1 MVDKE
6 ILMEIVYEKTADLSI
21 PGFIVE
27 TNPYEADVLGAFVE
41 EAISEEE
48 AMEAVYD

>member
-6 ILMEIVYEKTADLSI
+6 ILMDVVYEKTEDLSI

-27 TNPYEADVLGAFVE
+27 TSPYEADVLGAFVE
-41 EAISEEE
+41 EAINEEE
-48 AMEAVYD
+48 AMEALYD